1 MFVVFTRSSI
11 FPFFSGRTSPSKI
24 YLCGMT
30 CWNSSFDTS
39 VIWVWISIK
48 FPTKWYVACP
58 YFEKFIFWSPGI
70 MAQNGCHLLFNMVS
84 KWPLIRICHEP
95 FFWPL
100 DDIFTLFK
108 VKPNPLKYA
117 HSTYTR
123 SKRNFQFDNTH
134 HLILWVLSV
143 FLEFL

>member
-1 MFVVFTRSSI
+1 MPI
-11 FPFFSGRTSPSKI
+11 FWKI
-24 YLCGMT
+24 YFLVTRDYG
-30 CWNSSFDTS
+30 
-39 VIWVWISIK
+39 
-48 FPTKWYVACP
+48 
-58 YFEKFIFWSPGI
+58 
-70 MAQNGCHLLFNMVS
+70 S
-84 KWPLIRICHEP
+84 KWLPSFIQYGEQMTTDQNMPRT